1 MVGWSHIS
9 DSHFTSRCLK
19 VRWWLWGY
27 TFTLIFASLFLDETN
42 VVAFLTLL
50 FCSNMGLKLGSQI
63 KPESHK
69 KDSCISK
76 LQPTNYSPLCK
87 KMAPPLFCKQP
98 ESHKCE
104 LRTFPKKSHFR
115 FFVINFI
122 NIRKFLHYQCQS
134 HFSFCNVSVPR
145 RDLTC
150 NKNIRAGQFS
160 LTCPLNL
167 SESFQKQA
175 QIQFFSEKWE
185 ISYQGGKLI

>member
-1 MVGWSHIS
+1 MLLHFSHYYSAQTWVLNWAPKSNLNRTRKTVASRNCNPQIIPPSVKNGTSSVLQTAWIS
-9 DSHFTSRCLK
+9 QVWITHFQR
-19 VRWWLWGY
+19 
-27 TFTLIFASLFLDETN
+27 
-42 VVAFLTLL
+42 
-50 FCSNMGLKLGSQI
+50 
-63 KPESHK
+63 
-69 KDSCISK
+69 
-76 LQPTNYSPLCK
+76 
-87 KMAPPLFCKQP
+87 
-98 ESHKCE
+98 
-104 LRTFPKKSHFR
+104 KSHFR

-160 LTCPLNL
+160 LTWPLNL

-185 ISYQGGKLI
+185 ISYQGGKLIWKLLLYLEWTKWDHQVLYMTKVWKYFVSLSAKLPVWK